1 MGGACVF
8 PGGAL
13 DPADRLDPADPRY
26 AGLAIAALPGQSLAD
41 TLAHYAGAVREL
53 FEEAG
58 IRIDALDELVPF
70 AHWTTPEIEARRYD
84 VRFFMAQ
91 APEGQVLKAD
101 EHETTEAIWLDPS
114 KALDGCRR
122 GEILLAPPTWT
133 TLRRL
138 ERFRSIG
145 EVLAWAR
152 QTRAGNVSPRLF
164 EENGQR
170 TLALPGDPLY
180 QPVEGFDTP
189 TETRFVFGNGRW
201 TAIEEG

>member
-13 DPADRLDPADPRY
+13 DPADRLDPADPRG
-26 AGLAIAALPGQSLAD
+26 AGLTALPGRSLAD
-41 TLAHYAGAVREL
+41 TVAHYAGAVREL

-58 IRIDALDELVPF
+58 IRIDRLDALVPF
-70 AHWTTPEIEARRYD
+70 AHWTTPEIEAKRYD

-91 APEGQVLKAD
+91 APEGQSLKAD
-101 EHETTEAIWLDPS
+101 NHEATEALWLDPS
-114 KALDGCRR
+114 DALDRCRR

-138 ERFRSIG
+138 ERFASID
-145 EVLAWAR
+145 EAVAWAR
-152 QTRAGNVSPRLF
+152 ASRSANVQPRLF

-180 QPVEGFDTP
+180 PPVEGFDTP
-189 TETRFVFGNGRW
+189 TETKFIFGNKRW
-201 TAIEEG
+201 TA